1 MEQVSWADI
10 VKTKLSWADIVEEQ
24 SEQYKNP
31 NNSLNQLQSG
41 QTEKPRGSSSQLK
54 FESLQNIKYNYAAE
68 EKIDKEIQQGTP
80 IGIRCVQS
88 ILMSATQK
96 SLSHFHTAGMIS
108 AGNAISPSAADAMN
122 SKYASTN
129 TSMKFNTATPREV
142 CAREVCQGVVALNNI
157 EEIRG
162 SIVGA
167 TLKDFIVFF
176 KSTVMGYLPERESIW
191 YKVKQPSRDEM
202 RLLKENKIHLLRFY
216 IDYNKIKQYGLTL
229 ENIASKFF
237 EQDYSRDCTVY
248 TSPDFMGMMDVWFTE
263 PTWLP
268 SFLSK
273 MSKIICGT
281 PEILSCDVLSNNTT
295 IVTTGSNIMALS
307 RLPSIDK
314 NTITSNNV
322 KDVEQCFGIEAA
334 SLILSN
340 ITGSTIVSDFM
351 TRTGKVLPFYK
362 NTKETYR
369 KGLLT
374 SMGFERPKEDIKLT
388 LTRSNISPC
397 FPVRTVY
404 ESIMTGMDP
413 EYDFELYQAS
423 S

>member
-10 VKTKLSWADIVEEQ
+10 VKTKSSWADIVEEQ
-24 SEQYKNP
+24 SKLYETI
-31 NNSLNQLQSG
+31 NN
-41 QTEKPRGSSSQLK
+41 SSSQRKEPL
-54 FESLQNIKYNYAAE
+54 NINYAVE
-68 EKIDKEIQQGTP
+68 EQIDKEIQQETP

-122 SKYASTN
+122 SKYTSTN
-129 TSMKFNTATPREV
+129 TSMKFKTFQQLAVTSKAVFTSGEVHTATPSKEV
-142 CAREVCQGVVALNNI
+142 FAPNNI
-157 EEIRG
+157 EQIRG
-162 SIVGA
+162 TIVGA
-167 TLKDFIVFF
+167 TLKNFIVFF

-237 EQDYSRDCTVY
+237 EQDYSRDCTLY

-273 MSKIICGT
+273 MSKVICGT
-281 PEILSCDVLSNNTT
+281 PDILSCDVLSDNTT
-295 IVTTGSNIMALS
+295 IVTTGSNIMVLS
-307 RLPSIDK
+307 RVPSIDK
-314 NTITSNNV
+314 KTITSNNV
-322 KDVEQCFGIEAA
+322 RNVEQCFGIEAA
-334 SLILSN
+334 ASILSD

-388 LTRSNISPC
+388 LTKPNISTC
-397 FPVRTVY
+397 SSVRTVY
-404 ESIMTGMDP
+404 ESVMTGMDP

-423 S
+423 SQNNALTK